1 MGMDDGTAPP
11 RRVLLVHSFGR
22 DFAPFTQVVEGFRAE
37 LSRVGPQP
45 VEFYETSLEMARFHG
60 IDREEPLVVY
70 LESVFGGRGPD
81 LVVPFGAPAVHFC
94 HRNRSRL
101 FPGVPVLAAGA
112 DKRRITGMEDDPQLT
127 SVHFELDL
135 PGIAAGIRR
144 LVPEL
149 RHLYVVMGV
158 APVERYW
165 ENQLRQEWPPVFPGV
180 EIHWLSDKSLAEI
193 RRELAGVPAG
203 SAVFHGIMTRDAS
216 GVAHEY
222 ENALTAVCQTSGA
235 PVFGYSEEQLGA
247 GIVGG
252 SLVSMRECGRTAAG
266 VAVRLLAGEDPAGIS
281 IPPLQPGAPKYDGR
295 ELIHWDIP
303 VSRLPPGSSILYR
316 TPGLWESHRSIVLF
330 AIAALVLQSVL
341 IFLLVAARRR
351 ARESGDSLRLATEAA
366 GVGLWS
372 HETGGNDE
380 IQASPEWRALFG
392 LPAKGPLRTGD
403 VLARIHPEDRMMV
416 RESMEHTFGHRRDD
430 EIEHRIVREDGGV
443 RWIASRG
450 RAEAASGGRKARIRG
465 ASIDITVRKRTE
477 AELAAR
483 REELAHLTRAASLG
497 ELSGALAHELN
508 QPLGSILSNAQ
519 TALRLLARG
528 NENPSE
534 IREILHDI
542 VAEDQR
548 AASVITRLRALL
560 ERGEISPQPLDFH
573 ECVETVLAL
582 LATDLKQRGV
592 VIERRFASQ
601 APLVHADP
609 IQLQQVLL
617 NLLGNACDATATH
630 PHGERMV
637 TLRSTVADG
646 RLVVE
651 IQDNGSGFRGDP
663 EDCFRPFHTTKPKGL
678 GMGLAICQSVIEA
691 HRGTISAASLA
702 GGGALVRFTLPA
714 IPPP

>member
-1 MGMDDGTAPP
+1 
-11 RRVLLVHSFGR
+11 VLLVHSFGR

-37 LSRVGPQP
+37 LSRISPQP

-60 IDREEPLVVY
+60 ADREEPLVAY

-94 HRNRSRL
+94 HRNRARL
-101 FPGVPVLAAGA
+101 FPEVPVLAAGA
-112 DKRRITGMEDDPQLT
+112 DKRRITGMENDPRLI

-135 PGIAAGIRR
+135 PGIAVGMRR
-144 LVPEL
+144 LVPDL
-149 RHLYVVMGV
+149 RHVYVVMGA

-165 ENQLRQEWPPVFPGV
+165 ENQLRQEWPPLFPDV
-180 EIHWLSDKSLAEI
+180 EIHWLSDNSLAEI
-193 RRELAGVPAG
+193 RHELAHLPAD

-216 GVAHEY
+216 GVSHEY
-222 ENALTAVCQTSGA
+222 ENALAVVRQTSRA

-252 SLVSMRECGRTAAG
+252 SLVSMRECGRVAAG
-266 VAVRLLAGEDPAGIS
+266 VAVRLLAGESPAAIS
-281 IPPLQPGAPKYDGR
+281 TPSMKPGAPKYDWR
-295 ELIHWDIP
+295 ELAHWKIP
-303 VSRLPPGSSILYR
+303 VSRLPAGSTILHR
-316 TPGLWESHRSIVLF
+316 PPGLLETHRNIVLV
-330 AIAALVLQSVL
+330 AGAALVLQTVL

-372 HETGGNDE
+372 HETGGTGE
-380 IQASPEWRALFG
+380 IHASLEWRALFD
-392 LPAKGPLRTGD
+392 LPSKGVLRTDD
-403 VLARIHPEDRMMV
+403 VLARIHPDDRAMV
-416 RESMEHTFGHRRDD
+416 RDTMEHTFGHGQDD
-430 EIEHRIVREDGGV
+430 EIEHRIVRADGEV

-450 RAEAASGGRKARIRG
+450 RAEAAPGGRKPRIRG
-465 ASIDITVRKRTE
+465 ASMDITARKRTE

-528 NENPSE
+528 NADHAE
-534 IREILHDI
+534 IREILDDI

-548 AASVITRLRALL
+548 AASVIKRLRALL
-560 ERGEISPQPLDFH
+560 ERGESSPQPVDLH
-573 ECVETVLAL
+573 ECMETVLAL

-592 VIERRFASQ
+592 TIERQFASQ
-601 APLVHADP
+601 APIVHADP
-609 IQLQQVLL
+609 IQLQQVFI
-617 NLLGNACDATATH
+617 NLLGNACDATAGL
-630 PHGERMV
+630 PHGERRV
-637 TLRSTVADG
+637 TLRSAVEHDRVA
-646 RLVVE
+646 VE
-651 IQDNGSGFRGDP
+651 IQDNGCGFRAPP
-663 EDCFRPFHTTKPKGL
+663 EDCFKPFHTTKTKGL
-678 GMGLAICQSVIEA
+678 GMGLAICQSVIDA
-691 HRGTISAASLA
+691 HCGTISAISPPE
-702 GGGALVRFTLPA
+702 GGALVRFTLPA